1 MAYDKPM
8 PQVTELNRPF
18 WEGARR
24 HELLVQRCRP
34 CGHMWFPP
42 LPNCT
47 RCLSTDIEWVATSGR
62 GTVFSVIVY
71 HQGWLPGYKEDLPYD
86 VAIVELEEG
95 VRVISNIVE
104 IEPERIEIGM
114 RVVAT
119 FDDVDQETSIPRFKP
134 A

>member
-8 PQVTELNRPF
+8 PQVTELNRLF

-24 HELLVQRCRP
+24 HELLVQRCHP

-119 FDDVDQETSIPRFKP
+119 FDDIDEETSIPRFKP